1 LGIGICLGFVF
12 WCLKILLFEYGYRL
26 DNQPKTIFTEGR
38 AYMVVKPDIIAETG
52 LQFFGRISA
61 SISHEIK
68 NVLAIVNEN
77 AGLLEDLTLMA
88 DRGKP
93 IDPARL
99 KMMAETVKKQV
110 SRADGIIKNMN
121 RLAHSVDQTVTTVE
135 LDQTI
140 ELIIALTARFAAMRG
155 VKVDLHLPASPLTIP
170 TAPFFLMNLLCLCLD
185 FSMSTSG
192 DENRVELVVEETENS
207 VRIRFRR
214 LVGLTEEL
222 LETFP
227 SDREKNLL
235 AVLQADLTVEHG
247 SEEIVLRLLKNIDN
261 EFSR

>member
-1 LGIGICLGFVF
+1 MG
-12 WCLKILLFEYGYRL
+12 
-26 DNQPKTIFTEGR
+26 
-38 AYMVVKPDIIAETG
+38 AKPDIITETG
-52 LQFFGRISA
+52 LQFFGKISA
-61 SISHEIK
+61 SISHELK

-88 DRGKP
+88 DRGRP

-99 KMMAETVKKQV
+99 KMMAAAVKRQV
-110 SRADGIIKNMN
+110 GRADEILKNMN
-121 RLAHSVDQTVTTVE
+121 RFAHSIDQTTTTVN

-140 ELIIALTARFAAMRG
+140 GLFIALTARFVAMRG
-155 VKVDLHLPASPLTIP
+155 VRVDLHLPASPLTIP
-170 TAPFFLMNLLCLCLD
+170 TAPYYLLNLLWLCLD
-185 FSMSTSG
+185 FSMSASG
-192 DENRVELVVEETENS
+192 DEKRVELAVEETENS

-214 LVGLTEEL
+214 LTGLSEVL

-235 AVLQADLTVEHG
+235 AVLEAALTAVPERK
-247 SEEIVLRLLKNIDN
+247 EVVLRLSKKIDN

>member
-1 LGIGICLGFVF
+1 MG
-12 WCLKILLFEYGYRL
+12 
-26 DNQPKTIFTEGR
+26 Q
-38 AYMVVKPDIIAETG
+38 KPDIIPETG

-99 KMMAETVKKQV
+99 KIMAATLKKQV
-110 SRADGIIKNMN
+110 GRADGIIMNMN
-121 RLAHSVDQTVTTVE
+121 RLAHSIDQTVTTAD
-135 LDQTI
+135 LHQTI
-140 ELIIALTARFAAMRG
+140 ELVIALTARFAAMRG
-155 VKVDLHLPASPLTIP
+155 VKVDLQLPANPLTIK
-170 TAPFFLMNLLCLCLD
+170 TAPFYLMNLLWLCLD
-185 FSMSTSG
+185 FSMSASG
-192 DENRVELVVEETENS
+192 DEKQVELVVEETENS

-214 LVGLTEEL
+214 LAGLSAAL

-235 AVLQADLTVEHG
+235 AVLEAALTADPERAEV
-247 SEEIVLRLLKNIDN
+247 VLRLAKNIG
-261 EFSR
+261 EIECPQRF

>member
-1 LGIGICLGFVF
+1 MG
-12 WCLKILLFEYGYRL
+12 
-26 DNQPKTIFTEGR
+26 
-38 AYMVVKPDIIAETG
+38 AKPDIIPETG

-99 KMMAETVKKQV
+99 KMMAATLKKQV
-110 SRADGIIKNMN
+110 GRADGIIMNMN
-121 RLAHSVDQTVTTVE
+121 RLAHSIDQTVTTAD

-140 ELIIALTARFAAMRG
+140 ELVIALTARFAAMRG
-155 VKVDLHLPASPLTIP
+155 VKVDLQLPANPLTIK
-170 TAPFFLMNLLCLCLD
+170 TTPFYLMNLLWLCLD
-185 FSMSTSG
+185 FSMSASG
-192 DENRVELVVEETENS
+192 DEKQVGLVVEETENS

-214 LVGLTEEL
+214 LAGLSAAL

-235 AVLQADLTVEHG
+235 AVLEAALTADPERAEV
-247 SEEIVLRLLKNIDN
+247 VLRLSKNIGVI
-261 EFSR
+261 

>member
-1 LGIGICLGFVF
+1 MG
-12 WCLKILLFEYGYRL
+12 
-26 DNQPKTIFTEGR
+26 Q
-38 AYMVVKPDIIAETG
+38 KPDIIPETG

-99 KMMAETVKKQV
+99 KIMAATVKKQV
-110 SRADGIIKNMN
+110 GRADGIIMNMN
-121 RLAHSVDQTVTTVE
+121 RLAHSIDQTVTTAD

-140 ELIIALTARFAAMRG
+140 ELVIALTARFAAMRG
-155 VKVDLHLPASPLTIP
+155 VKVDLQPPANSLTIK
-170 TAPFFLMNLLCLCLD
+170 TAPFYLMNLLWLCLD
-185 FSMSTSG
+185 FSMSASG
-192 DENRVELVVEETENS
+192 DEKQVELVVEETKNS

-214 LVGLTEEL
+214 LAGLSAAL

-235 AVLQADLTVEHG
+235 AVLEAALTAEPERAEV
-247 SEEIVLRLLKNIDN
+247 VLRLAENIG
-261 EFSR
+261 EIECPQRF

>member
-1 LGIGICLGFVF
+1 MG
-12 WCLKILLFEYGYRL
+12 
-26 DNQPKTIFTEGR
+26 T
-38 AYMVVKPDIIAETG
+38 KPDMIAETG

-99 KMMAETVKKQV
+99 KTMAAAVKRQIG
-110 SRADGIIKNMN
+110 RADEIIKNMN
-121 RLAHSVDQTVTTVE
+121 RFAHSVDQTVTTVD
-135 LDQTI
+135 LGQTI
-140 ELIIALTARFAAMRG
+140 GLAIALTARFAAMRG
-155 VKVDLHLPASPLTIP
+155 VRVDLQPPASPLTIP

-185 FSMSTSG
+185 LCLSASG
-192 DENRVELVVEETENS
+192 DEKRVELVVEETENS

-214 LVGLTEEL
+214 LAALTEKL

-227 SDREKNLL
+227 ADREKSLL
-235 AVLQADLTVEHG
+235 AVLEGVLTAEPERQEV
-247 SEEIVLRLLKNIDN
+247 VLQLSKNIDN